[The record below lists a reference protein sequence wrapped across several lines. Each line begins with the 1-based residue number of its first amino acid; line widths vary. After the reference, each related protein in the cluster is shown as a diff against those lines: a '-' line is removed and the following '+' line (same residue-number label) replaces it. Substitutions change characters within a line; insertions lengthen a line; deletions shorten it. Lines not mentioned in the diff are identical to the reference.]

1 MLSYSL
7 KCRRNTESKNPKHF
21 RTENERIMH
30 LSKCEMCDGK
40 NSKFI
45 KEHEAKGLLRSL
57 RIKAPLGKI
66 SLLGPFLFW

>member
-1 MLSYSL
+1 
-7 KCRRNTESKNPKHF
+7 
-21 RTENERIMH
+21 
-30 LSKCEMCDGK
+30 MCDGK

-66 SLLGPFLFW
+66 SLLGPFLF

>member
-1 MLSYSL
+1 MSSYSL
-7 KCRRNTESKNPKHF
+7 KCRKNTESKNPKDF

-45 KEHEAKGLLRSL
+45 KEHEGKGLLRSL
-57 RIKAPLGKI
+57 RMKAPLGKI
-66 SLLGPFLFW
+66 SLLSPFLFW